1 MANFFHEDSHL
12 GIFVTTVADVLVINL
27 LWLAGCLPL
36 FTIGTST
43 TAMYQC
49 FMERHREKSV
59 NVFQAFSAAY
69 KSNFKRTM
77 PLFILTVLIGCLLAF
92 DAYLILYTQVG
103 ENIFVLLALLFVLFQ
118 ILPASGYVFPLQAY
132 FECSIGQ
139 TLKNAWKISFVHF
152 PTSVCV
158 LALNLAPIALLLF
171 APGFFI
177 KSIMVWIL
185 CGFAAIAYV
194 NTILLT
200 RIFKKYTPNN

>member
-49 FMERHREKSV
+49 LMERHKEKTV
-59 NVFQAFSAAY
+59 NVFQAFSSAY
-69 KSNFKRTM
+69 KSNFKRTT
-77 PLFILTVLIGCLLAF
+77 PLFLLIVLIGCLLAF

-103 ENIFVLLALLFVLFQ
+103 ENIFVLLVLLCVLFQ
-118 ILPASGYVFPLQAY
+118 VLPASGYVFPIQAY

-139 TLKNAWKISFVHF
+139 TLKNAWKMAFAHF
-152 PTSVCV
+152 PTSLCV
-158 LALNLAPIALLLF
+158 LALNMLPLALLLF
-171 APGFFI
+171 APAFFI

-185 CGFAAIAYV
+185 GGVAAIAYL
-194 NTILLT
+194 NTVLLT
-200 RIFKKYTPNN
+200 RVFKKYTPNN

>member
-1 MANFFHEDSHL
+1 MGNFFREDTHL
-12 GIFVTTVADVLVINL
+12 GIFVTTVADLLVLNL
-27 LWLAGCLPL
+27 LWLLGCLPVI
-36 FTIGTST
+36 TIGTST

-49 FMERHREKSV
+49 LMERHKEKTL
-59 NVFQAFSAAY
+59 NVFQAFASAF
-69 KSNFKRTM
+69 KSNFKRTT
-77 PLFILTVLIGCLLAF
+77 PLFFLTVLIGCLLAF
-92 DAYLILYTQVG
+92 DVYLILYTQVG

-118 ILPASGYVFPLQAY
+118 VLPASGYVFPLQAY

-139 TLKNAWKISFVHF
+139 TLKNAWTMSFAHF
-152 PTSVCV
+152 PTSICV
-158 LALNLAPIALLLF
+158 LALHLLPLLLLLF

-185 CGFAAIAYV
+185 GGFAAIAYM